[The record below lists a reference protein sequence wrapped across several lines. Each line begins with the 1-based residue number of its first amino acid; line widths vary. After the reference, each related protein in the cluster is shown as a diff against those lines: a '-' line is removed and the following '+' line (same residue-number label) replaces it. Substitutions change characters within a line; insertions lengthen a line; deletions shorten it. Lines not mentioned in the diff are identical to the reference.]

1 MSLQVLMMPMT
12 GLPCQSVASKPPW
25 RSRERWPNERRSLTP
40 SQRWLRR
47 SSERLRFV
55 MRRTSGV
62 TAESLNR
69 QAGGVNDFF
78 PLGGLIG
85 EKLAEIARRA
95 RDRNAAEVLEPG
107 LNSGILE
114 RQVDLLIKQIDDLLR
129 RSMRYAETK
138 ECNGFVTRDGVG
150 DGRHIRQFR

>member
-1 MSLQVLMMPMT
+1 MD
-12 GLPCQSVASKPPW
+12 
-25 RSRERWPNERRSLTP
+25 
-40 SQRWLRR
+40 
-47 SSERLRFV
+47 
-55 MRRTSGV
+55 
-62 TAESLNR
+62 
-69 QAGGVNDFF
+69 DFF

-107 LNSGILE
+107 LNAGILE
-114 RQVDLLIKQIDDLLR
+114 REVDLLIKQIDDLFR

-138 ECNGFVTRDGVG
+138 ECNGFVPRDGVG

>member
-1 MSLQVLMMPMT
+1 MMPMT
-12 GLPCQSVASKPPW
+12 GLPVQSGESQPPW
-25 RSRERWPNERRSLTP
+25 RSRARWPNERRSLTP

-47 SSERLRFV
+47 SSGRLRFV
-55 MRRTSGV
+55 IRRPSGAI
-62 TAESLNR
+62 AESLNR
-69 QAGGVNDFF
+69 QVGGVDDFF
-78 PLGGLIG
+78 PLGGFGG

-95 RDRNAAEVLEPG
+95 GHRNAAEVLEPG
-107 LNSGILE
+107 LNAGILE